1 MDLILIL
8 LFLMFFVGLPIF
20 VYKQVR
26 KNFRLRNLQLKN
38 AEMQHQQYTNP
49 GPTGPAQIQPPGWYP
64 DPSGAPGNRYWDGT
78 GWTPHQSRAS

>member
-20 VYKQVR
+20 IFKQAR

-49 GPTGPAQIQPPGWYP
+49 QQQQLPGWYS
-64 DPSGAPGNRYWDGT
+64 DGNGGQRYWDGRT
-78 GWTPHQSRAS
+78 WAPTPPQEQAS

>member
-8 LFLMFFVGLPIF
+8 LFLLLFVGVPI
-20 VYKQVR
+20 VIYKQAR

-49 GPTGPAQIQPPGWYP
+49 QPQQQLPGWYP
-64 DPSGAPGNRYWDGT
+64 DGNGGQRYWDG
-78 GWTPHQSRAS
+78 RAWASAPPPMASGS